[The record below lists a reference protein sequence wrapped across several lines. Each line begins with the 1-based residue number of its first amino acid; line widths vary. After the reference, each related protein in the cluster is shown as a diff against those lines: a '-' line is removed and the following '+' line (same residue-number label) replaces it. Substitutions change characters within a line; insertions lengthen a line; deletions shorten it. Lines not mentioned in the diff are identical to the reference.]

1 MVTGLTAAPIFHCFP
16 QYVEAYSFRSSAIC
30 FLMAGIPSAVIPLK
44 VFLMDHQMPS
54 TWQTI
59 FRELLNA
66 RPLKIKNNNNICK
79 WPLLHATW
87 YSMTVKGEQTKPS
100 LGADHCSSATSMNK
114 AVNTT
119 HCGIGIVS
127 ELIKWGVEWEV
138 GGGPRAEGAPYVL
151 SPDALTASC
160 PAKNQ
165 TSGSVFP
172 ASTAVIESER
182 ERQLFS
188 GNQIYTFVSGGGTKE
203 SRWTGSWNY
212 LHIVTCYR
220 TEQEE
225 IIDL

>member
-1 MVTGLTAAPIFHCFP
+1 MPDH
-16 QYVEAYSFRSSAIC
+16 
-30 FLMAGIPSAVIPLK
+30 LK
-44 VFLMDHQMPS
+44 SKS
-54 TWQTI
+54 TITSV
-59 FRELLNA
+59 N
-66 RPLKIKNNNNICK
+66 
-79 WPLLHATW
+79 
-87 YSMTVKGEQTKPS
+87 
-100 LGADHCSSATSMNK
+100 DHCCMQPDTAWQWK
-114 AVNTT
+114 
-119 HCGIGIVS
+119 VS
-127 ELIKWGVEWEV
+127 RQSRVWELITAPLPHLWIKLWTPPTVELALCQNWSSEEWSGRW

-225 IIDL
+225 LIDL